1 MTQVPLSPVLAGTG
15 EVGVILLLEKGWRPQ
30 VRSKASAKESWLAW
44 KGRCCQLLAW
54 ERKLFLRP
62 GDQGPSSEVPMATS
76 APWLRARPWASRS
89 LHSRRG
95 SLLPSASLQP
105 CQPQQHLPGLTHSP
119 TPAPWQPEP

>member
-1 MTQVPLSPVLAGTG
+1 MPLSPVLAGTG
-15 EVGVILLLEKGWRPQ
+15 EVGVTLLLEKGRRPQ
-30 VRSKASAKESWLAW
+30 ARSKVSAKESWLAW

-54 ERKLFLRP
+54 ERKLLLRP
-62 GDQGPSSEVPMATS
+62 GDRGPSSEVPMATS

-95 SLLPSASLQP
+95 SRLPSASLQP
-105 CQPQQHLPGLTHSP
+105 CQPQRHRPGLTHSPTP